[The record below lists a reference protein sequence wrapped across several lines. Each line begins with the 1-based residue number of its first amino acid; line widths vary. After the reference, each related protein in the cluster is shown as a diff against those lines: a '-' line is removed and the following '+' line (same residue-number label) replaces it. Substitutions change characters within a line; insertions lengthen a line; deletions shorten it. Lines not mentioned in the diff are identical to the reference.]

1 MKINNIQSYK
11 INFVKDPKLPP
22 LEYINGNGFYENF
35 NLTEELDSTEDNFY

>member
-11 INFVKDPKLPP
+11 INFVKDTKLPP
-22 LEYINGNGFYENF
+22 DYINGNGFYENF